1 MKNHQKSDPK
11 RDPLGPNMA
20 SKISQVASKWQGLN
34 PGGHILCGPA
44 DESCFRYR
52 QSLAGLNFE
61 WFWEGFFGV
70 SSSTLSVFCCTSF
83 CRAHP
88 ILWIDFLK
96 MLGSLLLESVAGLL
110 LYSVRRA
117 QSMLVY
123 ASFGNISIPSK
134 TSKKFVPTEKQP
146 KHNRHFAATPLPY
159 AVILCQT
166 KELLF

>member
-1 MKNHQKSDPK
+1 MKNRYKNHARKKRAKRWKIIKKVIQK
-11 RDPLGPNMA
+11 DPLGPNMA
-20 SKISQVASKWQGLN
+20 SKITQWRQNDRGSH
-34 PGGHILCGPA
+34 PGGRILCGPA

-52 QSLAGLNFE
+52 QSLARLHFE
-61 WFWEGFFGV
+61 WFWEGVFGV
-70 SSSTLSVFCCTSF
+70 SSLTLSVFCCTSF

-123 ASFGNISIPSK
+123 ASFGNISMLSAK
-134 TSKKFVPTEKQP
+134 GYWKKLASVWSCIV
-146 KHNRHFAATPLPY
+146 NR
-159 AVILCQT
+159 CW
-166 KELLF
+166 

>member
-1 MKNHQKSDPK
+1 MLEKREPKDEKSSKKISKRIRWGPTWHPKSPK
-11 RDPLGPNMA
+11 RRQNGRG
-20 SKISQVASKWQGLN
+20 SH
-34 PGGHILCGPA
+34 PGGRILCGPA

-52 QSLAGLNFE
+52 QSLASLHFE

-123 ASFGNISIPSK
+123 ASFGNISMLSAK
-134 TSKKFVPTEKQP
+134 GNWKKLASVWSCIV
-146 KHNRHFAATPLPY
+146 NR
-159 AVILCQT
+159 C
-166 KELLF
+166 